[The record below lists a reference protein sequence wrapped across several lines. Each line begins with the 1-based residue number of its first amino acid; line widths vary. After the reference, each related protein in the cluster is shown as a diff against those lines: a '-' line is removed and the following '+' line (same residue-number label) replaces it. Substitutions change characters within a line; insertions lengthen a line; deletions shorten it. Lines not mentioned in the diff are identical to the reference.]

1 MEAVDFA
8 CTSLNFVECNFQICL
23 FLYFQLHKFSALYAL
38 RKCVFGKGIK
48 ISLSIP
54 SFFFSLWT
62 LRSPGKLDTEDGY
75 RTRSVSVPLTHSL
88 VKNSPLLLAQLRRPS
103 TPRFFYREFNAYLF
117 LFKLDR
123 KMLLKCLKWTWG
135 AKGLSKNNSVVC
147 ILFYLSKIRHWEG

>member
-1 MEAVDFA
+1 M
-8 CTSLNFVECNFQICL
+8 LNAIFKSVCSCI
-23 FLYFQLHKFSALYAL
+23 FS
-38 RKCVFGKGIK
+38 C
-48 ISLSIP
+48 ISSVPYMLWESVYLEKVSKSP
-54 SFFFSLWT
+54 FPPPPFFFFHYEL

-75 RTRSVSVPLTHSL
+75 RTRSLSVPLTHSL